1 MKMSENIYI
10 NLRLKRNQDSGEIT
24 LNTDFDMNAPN
35 FFTYKNVISWSPTI
49 EELDFINEAF
59 KKLSAQNQ
67 SKKHVNRT
75 KNIYVDLQIEKDQ
88 NSGELMLNIHFD
100 KNAPNFSTDENTISW
115 SPTPEELDF
124 VNEAIKIFSRGK
136 DTGFEKKID
145 YHSKKSIEPK
155 EEIIPL
161 SDLEKQI
168 DESTGFQED
177 GDAVVDR
184 LIKKRKQE

>member
-59 KKLSAQNQ
+59 KKLSTRNQ
-67 SKKHVNRT
+67 GKKNVN
-75 KNIYVDLQIEKDQ
+75 KPNENIYVDLQVERDQ

-100 KNAPNFSTDENTISW
+100 KNAPNFSTDENVISW
-115 SPTPEELDF
+115 SPTCEELDF
-124 VNEAIKIFSRGK
+124 VNEAIKIFSKGK
-136 DTGFEKKID
+136 DTAVEKKID
-145 YHSKKSIEPK
+145 YPSKKSTEPK

-161 SDLEKQI
+161 SD
-168 DESTGFQED
+168 F
-177 GDAVVDR
+177 
-184 LIKKRKQE
+184 LINSRI